1 MRSLKSKLVLAFL
14 ILAVGMGS
22 ILLVLAMFKSE
33 DTVSNTVV
41 SDFGLIVKSEA
52 DYVDSCIAQEIIR
65 LTVLSYDSKIRDPD
79 IPLLEKAHFLSPYVD
94 KGQKHRYFVI
104 VDKNGKGFNSEG
116 TETDISDREYFKL
129 AMNGESNVSDP
140 IYSKIQ
146 NTIAMLYAVPIYSE
160 DNTVIGVLCLNKDIK
175 ILSDICK
182 EVSVGKS
189 GKPFIIAN
197 NSGNVIGAS
206 EYEMVESN
214 TNFIKQAESN
224 KEYKGIAAVVEKM
237 IAGQSGSDTY
247 TIDGVEKIIAYAQIP
262 NTRFS
267 IAIQAPIKDFFEEL
281 YEMGIFMS
289 VVTILLLVMAIIY
302 SLMFANNITGALNIV
317 KRSLESIAEGDL
329 VLDHVS
335 KDDRQKVL
343 KRKDEIGVMSNAL
356 HGMLISLTHTIVTV
370 REAAFQVQS
379 GSEQIS
385 SSSQSVSTGASEQ
398 AASTEEMSATMEEMA
413 SNIRQNAT
421 NAVKTGNIAT
431 KTAMDSHAGGKA
443 VEESLEAVKEISS
456 KIGIIEDI
464 AGQTNLLAL
473 NAAIEAARAGEAG
486 KGFAVVASEI
496 RKLAERSAVAAGEI
510 SELSEHTL
518 KTALN
523 AGELIKNVI
532 PGIEE
537 TTQLVEEIATAS
549 REQDKGAEQVS
560 QAIVQLDSVVQQN
573 ASAAEEMAAM
583 AEELSANSEKLVN
596 VISVFHIG
604 SEQKYEKNRLSKGI
618 EKEQINRSEKSVIK
632 EDEKAVKAKEVKTEK
647 RASAPSVSTMIND
660 ASFKASVSA
669 NDSDFEEF

>member
-1 MRSLKSKLVLAFL
+1 
-14 ILAVGMGS
+14 
-22 ILLVLAMFKSE
+22 
-33 DTVSNTVV
+33 
-41 SDFGLIVKSEA
+41 
-52 DYVDSCIAQEIIR
+52 
-65 LTVLSYDSKIRDPD
+65 
-79 IPLLEKAHFLSPYVD
+79 
-94 KGQKHRYFVI
+94 
-104 VDKNGKGFNSEG
+104 
-116 TETDISDREYFKL
+116 
-129 AMNGESNVSDP
+129 
-140 IYSKIQ
+140 
-146 NTIAMLYAVPIYSE
+146 
-160 DNTVIGVLCLNKDIK
+160 
-175 ILSDICK
+175 
-182 EVSVGKS
+182 
-189 GKPFIIAN
+189 
-197 NSGNVIGAS
+197 
-206 EYEMVESN
+206 
-214 TNFIKQAESN
+214 
-224 KEYKGIAAVVEKM
+224 M
-237 IAGQSGSDTY
+237 IAGQSGSGTY
-247 TIDGVEKIIAYAQIP
+247 EINGVKKIISYSQIP
-262 NTRFS
+262 NTKFS
-267 IAIQAPIKDFFEEL
+267 IAMQAPIKDFFGEL
-281 YEMGIFMS
+281 YDMGIFMTI
-289 VVTILLLVMAIIY
+289 VTVLLLLAAIVY
-302 SLMFANNITGALNIV
+302 SLLFSNNITGALNVV
-317 KRSLESIAEGDL
+317 KRSLESISEGDL
-329 VLDHVS
+329 VLDHIS
-335 KDDRQKVL
+335 KEDRQKVL

-356 HGMLISLTHTIVTV
+356 HGMLLSLTHTIVTV

-443 VEESLEAVKEISS
+443 VGESLEAVKEISS

-523 AGELIKNVI
+523 AGELINNVI

-604 SEQKYEKNRLSKGI
+604 NEQKYEKNRLAKNI
-618 EKEQINRSEKSVIK
+618 ESEKTTTVEKPVVK
-632 EDEKAVKAKEVKTEK
+632 EEAKSVKAKEVKTEK
-647 RASAPSVSTMIND
+647 KFSATSVSNMIND

-669 NDSDFEEF
+669 SDSDFEEF